1 MLSARKIGFGL
12 ERQPARRPTE
22 AKQDA
27 ARMYI
32 YNMPEVAISRRLYS
46 VMFSLSNDFSAQSR
60 CALRY
65 VLLHT
70 SSTKKLVI
78 TRGSALRSG
87 RLTRDVVTTPSH
99 TTEESADDGY
109 RLGSTHS
116 AKVMGE
122 DSSTRVEC
130 TQLTT
135 LEPLVFSLSF
145 RSCVPEITAAM
156 SSGTHWRDARAGS
169 GDRILDAETWASEAW
184 TQSTSSVASSE
195 GAARVAGSESQA
207 IRRQGQGECGSSRRD

>member
-27 ARMYI
+27 ARMY
-32 YNMPEVAISRRLYS
+32 MPEVAISRRLYS

-70 SSTKKLVI
+70 SSTKKLV

-87 RLTRDVVTTPSH
+87 RFDARRRDHTR
-99 TTEESADDGY
+99 EESADDGY